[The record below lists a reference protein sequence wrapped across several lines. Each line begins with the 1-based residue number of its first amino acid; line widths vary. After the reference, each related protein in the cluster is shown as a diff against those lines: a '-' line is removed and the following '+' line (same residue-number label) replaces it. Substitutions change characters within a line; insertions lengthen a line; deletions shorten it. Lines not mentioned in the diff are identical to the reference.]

1 MKKYKRII
9 ILLSIFIIILI
20 IWVISFKH
28 RVWEDTIICCNN
40 KCFYIEIANNN
51 ESRQLWLMFRESL
64 DNNKWMLFKYEKPWI
79 YSFRMKNTLIPLAW
93 IRLDST
99 LKVVDIKLMNPCK
112 TKECPSYTPVTE
124 AQYVLEINQQLISKK
139 WILTI
144 WDKCELK

>member
-51 ESRQLWLMFRESL
+51 ESRQLWLMFTESL
-64 DNNKWMLFKYEKPWI
+64 V
-79 YSFRMKNTLIPLAW
+79 TL
-93 IRLDST
+93 
-99 LKVVDIKLMNPCK
+99 
-112 TKECPSYTPVTE
+112 
-124 AQYVLEINQQLISKK
+124 
-139 WILTI
+139 
-144 WDKCELK
+144 